1 MISLGKIKINKEKI
15 NFENFSGV
23 VHSIFK
29 KTSPELALYFCITL
43 VFYMNGVH
51 LEPVY
56 GGFITIIITAAFRW
70 AKVKID
76 ALAAERDALE
86 KELHDI
92 KYEKDFIKNNRTPTQ
107 HVQNAVKEIESNIP
121 KISPGDMPID

>member
-1 MISLGKIKINKEKI
+1 MGKRLDSINL
-15 NFENFSGV
+15 ENFSNV
-23 VHSIFK
+23 VSNVFK

-43 VFYMNGVH
+43 VFYLNGIS

-76 ALAAERDALE
+76 ALSIENDKLQ
-86 KELHDI
+86 KEIHDL
-92 KYEKDFIKNNRTPTQ
+92 KYDKNHIENNRTPVQ
-107 HVQNAVKEIESNIP
+107 HVQNAVKEIETNIP
-121 KISPGDMPID
+121 KIDSGDMPID

>member
-1 MISLGKIKINKEKI
+1 MGKRLDKI

-23 VHSIFK
+23 VHGIFK
-29 KTSPELALYFCITL
+29 KTSPELALYFSITL

-56 GGFITIIITAAFRW
+56 GGFITIVITAAFRW
-70 AKVKID
+70 AKIKID

-92 KYEKDFIKNNRTPTQ
+92 RFEKDYEINNRTPVQ
-107 HVQNAVKEIESNIP
+107 HIQNATKEIENNIIP
-121 KISPGDMPID
+121 AIKQQEGDIPSG